1 MTARL
6 PSDTHFQTDTA
17 VGLASRITSSYGH
30 RAEVGMWT
38 LFLWTSIHRLFGL
51 GVRQAIQLS
60 MEFGAVYELVDR
72 AVHGL
77 YISLQSHYY

>member
-1 MTARL
+1 
-6 PSDTHFQTDTA
+6 
-17 VGLASRITSSYGH
+17 
-30 RAEVGMWT
+30 MWT